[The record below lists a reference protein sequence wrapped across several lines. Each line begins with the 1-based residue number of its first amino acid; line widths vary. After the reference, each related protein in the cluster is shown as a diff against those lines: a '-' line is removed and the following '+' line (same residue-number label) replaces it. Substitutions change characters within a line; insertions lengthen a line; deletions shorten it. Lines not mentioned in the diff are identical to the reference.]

1 MSSSIGIR
9 VRCLASTR
17 IWQEAQYEESDFK
30 EREVED
36 EVQTTNTNK
45 DSVGEATPEALQNG
59 PDQVKKEHPDLEE
72 GEVSDSGSSSS
83 FSSDFDSGSDTRSD
97 ATDQS
102 AVHRGGRRNVS
113 CIQSAQLSPDGTC
126 IFTTDYNR
134 AFSVYPID
142 NDIVNEPGTRSLKPY
157 AQFVSADPIWAFAIN
172 PNFGVNDGNTT
183 HVLVSRRN
191 QYISL
196 HNALWDLSRPI
207 DAQADIPRTGPV
219 NISTKVS
226 RYKLIDHLTEDVR
239 APTSLAYSH
248 DGKYFYAG
256 EQNTIAVFDLEYTDD
271 PISKILTIPAKRNKL
286 KGGGRGF
293 KGYISALALSPASPT
308 NNAGILAAGAR
319 TRHVG
324 LYDAI
329 SGRETTHIT
338 LPGTFQ
344 GKKLRNDALSSTIGD
359 GVSQLKWSPDGNY
372 LYVAERMSDAI
383 LIYDVRNVSLT
394 LGYCA
399 GRKALTK
406 QRLGFDVWTAGDA
419 TYGYDDVSPEIWA
432 GGTDGKIRVWRDPC
446 LKEGAIEADEVVD
459 VSDAPVVASLVHP
472 YGNLAVA
479 ASGKYEICG
488 DDEAAEGK
496 GQLRGGGIYPKFRE
510 WGCLDI
516 LGLGGYEPTT
526 AEAETHG
533 M

>member
-1 MSSSIGIR
+1 MSSSTGIR

-17 IWQEAQYEESDFK
+17 IWQEAQYEGSDLE

-36 EVQTTNTNK
+36 ELQTTTT
-45 DSVGEATPEALQNG
+45 DEDTVGEGALEKLQK
-59 PDQVKKEHPDLEE
+59 DLDHVKEEHPDREE
-72 GEVSDSGSSSS
+72 GEVSDSRSSSS
-83 FSSDFDSGSDTRSD
+83 FTSDSNSGSDTRS
-97 ATDQS
+97 AASERS
-102 AVHRGGRRNVS
+102 AVHRGGRRSVS
-113 CIQSAQLSPDGTC
+113 CIQNAQLSPDGTC
-126 IFTTDYNR
+126 IFTSDYDR
-134 AFSVYPID
+134 AFSVYPIN
-142 NDIVNEPGTRSLKPY
+142 NDIVNEPGTRRLKPY
-157 AQFVSADPIWAFAIN
+157 AQFVSADPIWAFAVN
-172 PNFGVNDGNTT
+172 PNFDVNDGNTT

-196 HNALWDLSRPI
+196 HNALWDLSHPI
-207 DAQADIPRTGPV
+207 DPEADVPRTGPV
-219 NISTKVS
+219 DISTKIS
-226 RYKLIDHLTEDVR
+226 YYKLVDHLTEDVR
-239 APTSLAYSH
+239 APLSLTYSH

-256 EQNTIAVFDLEYTDD
+256 EQNMIAVFDLEYTDD
-271 PISKILTIPAKRNKL
+271 PISRILTIPAKRNKL

-293 KGYISALALSPASPT
+293 KGYISALSLSPASPT

-329 SGRETTHIT
+329 SGQETTHIT

-344 GKKLRNDALSSTIGD
+344 GKKLRNDALRNTIGD
-359 GVSQLKWSPDGNY
+359 GVSHLKWSPDGNY

-406 QRLGFDVWTAGDA
+406 QKLGFDVWTAGDT
-419 TYGYDDVSPEIWA
+419 TYGYDTVSHEIWA
-432 GGTDGKIRVWRDPC
+432 GGTDGKIRVWRDPY

-459 VSDAPVVASLVHP
+459 VGDAPVVASLMHP

-479 ASGKYEICG
+479 ASGKYEIGG
-488 DDEAAEGK
+488 DGEAAEGK
-496 GQLRGGGIYPKFRE
+496 GELRGGGIYPKFRE

-516 LGLGGYEPTT
+516 LGLGGYEPT
-526 AEAETHG
+526 AAETKTGG